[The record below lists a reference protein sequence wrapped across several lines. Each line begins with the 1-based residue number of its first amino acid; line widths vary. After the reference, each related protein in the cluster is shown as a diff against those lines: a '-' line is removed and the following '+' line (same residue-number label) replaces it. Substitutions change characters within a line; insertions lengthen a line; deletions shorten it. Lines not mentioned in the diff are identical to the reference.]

1 MVEILD
7 RIYEVFAQLE
17 KAKKDQDVFK
27 IEEKER
33 ELDLLRSELTKA
45 SKHKGSYGASLL
57 FSTNK

>member
-17 KAKKDQDVFK
+17 KAKEDQDVFK

-33 ELDLLRSELTKA
+33 ELDLLRSDLAKA
-45 SKHKGSYGASLL
+45 SKHRGSY
-57 FSTNK
+57 STNYQVSTSK